1 MKLIKAM
8 STMALGACLLLVS
21 GCFTAEIGTTIRQDG
36 SVHQHV
42 EMGMDPSVAALV
54 GDKGN
59 PFDEQQEDFVKH
71 GFTITNTDA
80 GFSAE
85 KDYPNIQSLVA
96 TGNKLYNPS
105 EEGKGVKYRKGFFY
119 DTYNFDLIL
128 PKDATKQQDVQSDAM
143 TKRFMETAQ
152 SHYTL
157 NLPEPPLRTNATD
170 LSNQNTTLRWNLID
184 NFVEGKEVPIQADFL
199 IHHDKNI
206 KLVQYLGA
214 ILFIGALGLV
224 GIGIYRRHI
233 DGKKFLLVGGVA
245 CIVLTITGAMLY
257 HNYTHP
263 PTLTEADRIVLTDTK

>member
-8 STMALGACLLLVS
+8 STMALGACLFLVS

-42 EMGMDPSVAALV
+42 EMGVDPSVAALV

-71 GFTITNTDA
+71 GFTITNRDT

-96 TGNKLYNPS
+96 TSNKLYNPS

-128 PKDATKQQDVQSDAM
+128 PKDATKQHDVQSDAM

-199 IHHDKNI
+199 IRHDKNI
-206 KLVQYLGA
+206 KLVQYLGT
-214 ILFIGALGLV
+214 ILFIGALGLIS
-224 GIGIYRRHI
+224 IGIYRRHI

-263 PTLTEADRIVLTDTK
+263 PTLTEADRIVVSDTK

>member
-8 STMALGACLLLVS
+8 STMALGACLFLVS

-42 EMGMDPSVAALV
+42 EMGVDPSVAALV

-71 GFTITNTDA
+71 GFTITKTDT

-128 PKDATKQQDVQSDAM
+128 PKDATKQHDVQSDAM

-199 IHHDKNI
+199 IRHDKNI
-206 KLVQYLGA
+206 KLVQYLGT

-233 DGKKFLLVGGVA
+233 DGKKFLLVGGIA

-263 PTLTEADRIVLTDTK
+263 PTLTEADRIVVSDTK